1 MLINVITG
9 LYCIEF
15 THLNFGPFFQN
26 MIAQCVLF
34 FLKCHGV
41 DV

>member
-15 THLNFGPFFQN
+15 TVYTLLNFGPFFQN
-26 MIAQCVLF
+26 MTDFAVRALY
-34 FLKCHGV
+34 LS
-41 DV
+41 